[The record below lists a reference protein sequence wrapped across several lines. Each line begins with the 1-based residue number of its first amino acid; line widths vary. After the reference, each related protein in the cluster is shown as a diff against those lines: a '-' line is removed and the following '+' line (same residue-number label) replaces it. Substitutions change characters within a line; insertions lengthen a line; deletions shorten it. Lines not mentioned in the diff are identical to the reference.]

1 MIVTLEMVQMS
12 SIETMSGRP
21 ISRLR
26 IPGGLAKTTFRYL
39 KAWFVRRRTR
49 LELLELSDAALEDLG
64 LTREA
69 ALAEAMRPFWDT
81 ESRHKGRY

>member
-1 MIVTLEMVQMS
+1 M
-12 SIETMSGRP
+12 
-21 ISRLR
+21 
-26 IPGGLAKTTFRYL
+26 
-39 KAWFVRRRTR
+39 RRRTR

-81 ESRHKGRY
+81 ESRRKGRY